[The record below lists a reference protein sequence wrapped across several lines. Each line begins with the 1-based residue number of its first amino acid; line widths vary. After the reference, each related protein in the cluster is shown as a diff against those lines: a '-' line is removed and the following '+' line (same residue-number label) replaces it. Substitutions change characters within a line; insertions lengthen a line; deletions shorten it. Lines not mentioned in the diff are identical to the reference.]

1 MHHWTDRLI
10 STPTAWMEVEDWWN
24 TSFQTSSA
32 ENRARVAALLIYTV
46 WNIWNERNMRI
57 FQGISQPAIRILG
70 LIKEEMEVWQQA
82 CEGRPAS

>member
-1 MHHWTDRLI
+1 MHHWTDGLI
-10 STPTAWMEVEDWWN
+10 NTPTAGMEVEDWWN
-24 TSFQTSSA
+24 TSVQTSSA

-70 LIKEEMEVWQQA
+70 LIKEEMEVRRQA